1 MHQKSKKKLSI
12 IIPVFNEQNYLL
24 RLFKDLKYYFNSN
37 NVEIII
43 VDEGSTDQS
52 TNIINKIK
60 KESDFN
66 EDLKSKEPEIDSE
79 DEEESDSIESVPFI
93 SEPIKKKS
101 IKSKKN

>member
-1 MHQKSKKKLSI
+1 MVELGIPNDINENNSI
-12 IIPVFNEQNYLL
+12 E
-24 RLFKDLKYYFNSN
+24 RSNSITATDEN
-37 NVEIII
+37 N
-43 VDEGSTDQS
+43 D
-52 TNIINKIK
+52 KIK